1 MKQEYLLIPGPT
13 PLPPE
18 VLEAAG
24 RQMINHRSPPF
35 AGILKRVIAGAK
47 EVFQT
52 EHDVLLLTS
61 SGTGG
66 LEAAVVNTLSPGD
79 RVLGLSCGFFGDRF
93 ADIAEAYGAKVERV
107 TVEWGKP
114 VPPDLVADHL
124 RRDRRGEIKAILV
137 THNDTSTGVT
147 NDVRAIAEARGAHP
161 ALLLV
166 DGVSAVGAVDCQ
178 TDAWGLDVV
187 ATASQKALMSPP
199 GIALVAVAPRAW
211 KAAQCA
217 RMPRYYFDFGEAKRF
232 LERPVAQTPFTPAIS
247 VLYALD
253 AALSRIKQV
262 GLQNW
267 IARHALMAR
276 ATRAGIKALGL
287 SLLAEEPYASNAVT
301 AVRVPEGVDVRRLV
315 AWLKEKHGVV
325 VAGGQGPLEGKI
337 FRIGHLGYVGRED
350 ILAALA
356 ALEEVLPTLGF
367 PVERG
372 RGVAAAE
379 EVFATALEVLR

>member
-1 MKQEYLLIPGPT
+1 MEQKYLLIPGPT

-18 VLEAAG
+18 VLEATG
-24 RQMINHRSPPF
+24 QQMINHRSPSF
-35 AGILKRVIAGAK
+35 AGILRRVIEGAR

-52 EHDVLLLTS
+52 NHDVLPLTS

-79 RVLGLSCGFFGDRF
+79 VVLSLSCGFFGDRF
-93 ADIAEAYGAKVERV
+93 ADIAEAYGARVERI

-114 VPPDLVADHL
+114 IPPEVVADRL
-124 RRDRRGEIKAILV
+124 RRDRKGEIKAILV

-147 NDVRAIAEARGAHP
+147 NDVRAISEARENHP

-166 DGVSAVGAVDCQ
+166 DGVSAVGAMDCQ

-187 ATASQKALMSPP
+187 VTASQKALMSPP
-199 GIALVAVAPRAW
+199 GIALVAVGPRAW
-211 KAAQCA
+211 EAVQHA
-217 RMPRYYFDFGEAKRF
+217 RMPRYYFDFHEAKRY
-232 LERPVAQTPFTPAIS
+232 LERPVMQTPFTPAIS
-247 VLYALD
+247 VVYALD
-253 AALSRIKQV
+253 VALARIRQV
-262 GLQNW
+262 GLANW

-276 ATRAGIKALGL
+276 ATRAGVRGLGL

-301 AVRVPEGVDVRRLV
+301 AVRVPEGVDVRRLI
-315 AWLKEKHGVV
+315 ARLKEEHGVV

-337 FRIGHLGYVGRED
+337 FRIGHLGYVEQQD
-350 ILAALA
+350 ILAVLA
-356 ALEEVLPTLGF
+356 ALEEVLPELGF

-372 RGVAAAE
+372 MGVKAAE
-379 EVFATALEVLR
+379 KVFATTVEVPQ

>member
-1 MKQEYLLIPGPT
+1 MDQKHLLIPGPT

-35 AGILKRVIAGAK
+35 AGILRRVIEGAR

-52 EHDVLLLTS
+52 DHDVLLLTS

-79 RVLGLSCGFFGDRF
+79 HVLGLSCGFFGDRF
-93 ADIAEAYGAKVERV
+93 ADIAEAYGARVERIE
-107 TVEWGKP
+107 VEWGKP
-114 VPPDLVADHL
+114 IPPDLVADRL

-147 NDVRAIAEARGAHP
+147 NDVRAIAEARGEHP

-187 ATASQKALMSPP
+187 VTASQKALMSPP
-199 GIALVAVAPRAW
+199 GIALVAVGPRAW
-211 KAAQCA
+211 EAAQHA
-217 RMPRYYFDFGEAKRF
+217 RMPRYYFDFREAKRY
-232 LERPVAQTPFTPAIS
+232 LERPVMQTPFTPAIS

-253 AALSRIKQV
+253 VALARIRQV
-262 GLQNW
+262 GVGNW
-267 IARHALMAR
+267 IARHAVMAR
-276 ATRAGIKALGL
+276 ATRAGVRAIGL
-287 SLLAEEPYASNAVT
+287 PLLAEEPYASNAVT
-301 AVRVPEGVDVRRLV
+301 AVRVPEGLDVRRLV
-315 AWLKEKHGVV
+315 AQLKEEHGVV

-337 FRIGHLGYVGRED
+337 FRIGHLGYVERQD

-356 ALEEVLPTLGF
+356 ALEEVLPELGF

-372 RGVAAAE
+372 RGVMAAE
-379 EVFATALEVLR
+379 EVFSTALEVPR